1 MKRLRGARSWFSLL
15 GVFCLADAGLAA
27 RAQTAP
33 QLLPY
38 TVKVVAGG
46 GASAIG
52 TGATCPVSGFTSADA
67 YGDGCLATEIQL
79 TGPRYAV
86 ADKNG
91 NIFFGDYT
99 NGLVRR
105 IDANSG
111 IVTTVAGGAS
121 SSPASGATCGS
132 LVSVDSRGDGCLGTA
147 VKLSHPVGL
156 VFSPSGDLYFGDS
169 GYANVRKIAAT
180 SGLITTSG
188 VISLVAGNV
197 SGTYGYA
204 SNFGSTTINA
214 ATQGY
219 LDGPFGLA
227 FDAAGNLYIADEYK
241 NAVLA
246 LNTNTTGSTTVTGVT
261 IPAGTIAKILGS
273 VTAGGTVC
281 PNSPATTNGCNYG
294 LATFNGPANSSET
307 DTPYGVAVD
316 PNGNVYFSGEYDNYI
331 GKISTSGLLTSYAG
345 VQGAAAKKLVRGT
358 AGSFG
363 IGSPFGIVADS
374 SSNVYFAD
382 ASSGVIWR
390 VDAAGLSQYVVAGG
404 ATAICSA
411 ATDTYGDGCPAT
423 QAKFGSSGSGNFATA
438 SNPGV
443 FGVTVDANSNL
454 FVGDSITGL
463 VREVSSGT
471 QFGTIG
477 ANQPTQTVAIH
488 FATSDM
494 PASAG
499 AYTLTAGAS
508 NFSLGTAVC
517 TTNSDATVDCLLPVT
532 ATPSVLGP
540 FSGTL
545 QVKSSLGATAS
556 FLLSGVYAQSPLTRT
571 TLTAS
576 GGTGSCS
583 GTTTYATTAPITL
596 TATVV
601 STGTPSGTVTF
612 YANGAVIGTPHDQWR
627 GDPDVHVQHR
637 QHLQADRDLQR

>member
-1 MKRLRGARSWFSLL
+1 
-15 GVFCLADAGLAA
+15 
-27 RAQTAP
+27 
-33 QLLPY
+33 
-38 TVKVVAGG
+38 
-46 GASAIG
+46 
-52 TGATCPVSGFTSADA
+52 
-67 YGDGCLATEIQL
+67 
-79 TGPRYAV
+79 
-86 ADKNG
+86 
-91 NIFFGDYT
+91 
-99 NGLVRR
+99 VRR